1 MRRSPFPLFVAVVL
15 ALATGCAE
23 SSSSDAE
30 RSAFEQSAWQLR
42 SDATA
47 ALDAD
52 TGWGAALNEAGI
64 VTADQPFR
72 LRIEVTGAAGPLTG
86 FTLESRR
93 NEGEWT
99 EVLARD
105 FPYPDEISTPRVS
118 VVATEAYAAGAA
130 TTDLLAGSSEALTG
144 GAGIVLDSATVA
156 WSGEG
161 QSEWEWPLV
170 IRRWADG
177 AVTNDTGDRFDFRM
191 VDAAGRPL
199 GGAVATVHLEVPA
212 GHLGGTYAETPG
224 RLGPWAASDGA
235 LYFPME
241 PAETWNALM
250 MMVSRDG
257 GAEWVEADAAG
268 RPATVDL
275 EGFATALHAGRVH
288 MLHQT
293 DSVFYHAFATTD
305 DPAAPEGWTTIDEL
319 VSVPSDPPSQTAT
332 VEVRSDGSVVA
343 IYGDSLGLRLRIR
356 DAAGAWGEERVIADD
371 DGALLTGVQSARTD
385 DDRVHIAYAALA
397 AGERTIRHR
406 TLEPTGALSPPT
418 TLAGGIGTAVEE
430 DAGALT
436 PLVYLP
442 DLGQVVV
449 IYRDAAG
456 RPWERRVAAD
466 GSGPVSEPLRIA
478 DRPVVQNA
486 VDADQA
492 GFDAVGAGAT
502 VHLFFIDGESR
513 EVAHAAR
520 VGTGG
525 WTAPRTVISGVE
537 VQWIR
542 GVLST
547 GAEGEPVYATVID
560 AGSDGGSGMNRYLEL
575 PLSGG

>member
-1 MRRSPFPLFVAVVL
+1 MRRTPALPSIVL
-15 ALATGCAE
+15 AVALVSGCEE
-23 SSSSDAE
+23 SSSRTAAGSVL
-30 RSAFEQSAWQLR
+30 EQTAWRLR
-42 SDATA
+42 TDVTA

-52 TGWGAALNEAGI
+52 TGWGAALNEAAT
-64 VTADQPFR
+64 VAADQPFR
-72 LRIEVTGAAGPLTG
+72 LRVEVAGAAGADRG

-93 NEGEWT
+93 NDGEWT
-99 EVLARD
+99 AVLARD

-118 VVATEAYAAGAA
+118 VVQIDAYPPGAA
-130 TTDLLAGSSEALTG
+130 TTDLLDGSDRAFTG
-144 GAGIVLDSATVA
+144 GAGVVLDSATVA
-156 WSGEG
+156 WPGQG

-177 AVTNDTGDRFDFRM
+177 AVTNEPGDRFDFRM
-191 VDAAGRPL
+191 VDSEGRPL
-199 GGAVATVHLEVPA
+199 GGRVATVHLEVPA

-224 RLGPWAASDGA
+224 RLGPWSADDGT

-305 DPAAPEGWTTIDEL
+305 DPAAPEGWAATDEL
-319 VSVPSDPPSQTAT
+319 VSVSSDPPSQTAA
-332 VEVRSDGSVVA
+332 VEARGDGSVVA

-356 DAAGAWGEERVIADD
+356 SADGAWGDERILADE

-385 DDRVHIAYAALA
+385 DDRVHIAYAALT
-397 AGERTIRHR
+397 GDERTIRHR
-406 TLEPTGALSPPT
+406 TLHPDGALSAAT
-418 TLAGGIGTAVEE
+418 TLADGIGTAVEE
-430 DAGALT
+430 DAGALA

-442 DLGQVVV
+442 GLDQVVV
-449 IYRDAAG
+449 IYRDATG

-466 GSGPVSEPLRIA
+466 GSGPVSPPLRIA
-478 DRPVVQNA
+478 DRAVVQNA

-492 GFDAVGAGAT
+492 GFDAVGADNT
-502 VHLFFIDGESR
+502 VHLFFIDEESR
-513 EVAHAAR
+513 EVAHVAR
-520 VGTGG
+520 EGSGP
-525 WTAPRTVISGVE
+525 WTAPRTVIEGAD

-542 GVLST
+542 GVVGT
-547 GAEGEPVYATVID
+547 GADGEPVYSVVID